1 MDWDPNLPLWSLDRV
16 WSTFSCYCDW
26 FCVAKTWELL
36 CLRNIYCRVFS
47 SHMSFNSLNWLCILS
62 FWTLVSDKECF
73 AMSSFPHW
81 YQACNLCTTVWD
93 MWLLLHCELLQQKF
107 RTKNLVYAFADFEQ
121 VSYQHTSSLAADEVV
136 SRQSLP
142 FVMKVTLG
150 LMFCER
156 HFKGY
161 NHTLSSHV
169 CFAVVGNWHNSC
181 NLQTAV
187 DYSLQ
192 SRIYM
197 C

>member
-1 MDWDPNLPLWSLDRV
+1 
-16 WSTFSCYCDW
+16 
-26 FCVAKTWELL
+26 
-36 CLRNIYCRVFS
+36 LRNIYCRVFS
-47 SHMSFNSLNWLCILS
+47 SHMSSNSLNWLCILS
-62 FWTLVSDKECF
+62 FWTLVSDKERF

-121 VSYQHTSSLAADEVV
+121 VSYQHSSLLAADEVV

-156 HFKGY
+156 HFRGY
-161 NHTLSSHV
+161 NHTSSSHV
-169 CFAVVGNWHNSC
+169 CFCCSWKLTVQ
-181 NLQTAV
+181 L
-187 DYSLQ
+187 
-192 SRIYM
+192 
-197 C
+197 